1 MSDDNWE
8 VEYLSTAGFL
18 WGHRA
23 LKVQWMANVIVN
35 AVLEQE
41 FEQKKKRETW
51 IEVLAQVKGNV
62 NVKSISP
69 AVKGIK
75 LS

>member
-41 FEQKKKRETW
+41 FEQKKKREKH
-51 IEVLAQVKGNV
+51 ELRC
-62 NVKSISP
+62 
-69 AVKGIK
+69 
-75 LS
+75 